1 MCSTS
6 SQSELILPLLQVT
19 SNNKSFSVG
28 VQSPTEINAPRGFAV
43 ILRRICQL
51 SLTRITHQVS
61 RAFDLNLLIRRFPII
76 QINYRDTRPF
86 YQQIKD
92 NVRHLVVSG
101 ALKKDD
107 KLPSVRELAASLAI
121 NPNTIQ
127 RAYRELENE
136 GYIYTLPGKGTFAA
150 EMDHTNQIRQQEL
163 LPQFDKIV
171 SELLYLSMPVNELTN
186 RILSLSGRRIQA

>member
-1 MCSTS
+1 M
-6 SQSELILPLLQVT
+6 
-19 SNNKSFSVG
+19 
-28 VQSPTEINAPRGFAV
+28 
-43 ILRRICQL
+43 
-51 SLTRITHQVS
+51 
-61 RAFDLNLLIRRFPII
+61 I

-150 EMDHTNQIRQQEL
+150 EMDHTNQIRQQDYYHNL
-163 LPQFDKIV
+163 TRSYLSFSTCPCRSMNSRIV
-171 SELLYLSMPVNELTN
+171 SFPSQEGGFRHDT
-186 RILSLSGRRIQA
+186 GRTYYKNIPWI

>member
-1 MCSTS
+1 M
-6 SQSELILPLLQVT
+6 
-19 SNNKSFSVG
+19 
-28 VQSPTEINAPRGFAV
+28 
-43 ILRRICQL
+43 
-51 SLTRITHQVS
+51 
-61 RAFDLNLLIRRFPII
+61 I

-127 RAYRELENE
+127 RAYAELERQ
-136 GYIYTLPGKGTFAA
+136 GYIYSVKGRGSFVADNRQIRERKRQEIWDQLEILIRDAKGTGITMLEF
-150 EMDHTNQIRQQEL
+150 QE
-163 LPQFDKIV
+163 QVIQSYGSEKGGNRNDK
-171 SELLYLSMPVNELTN
+171 
-186 RILSLSGRRIQA
+186 G

>member
-1 MCSTS
+1 M
-6 SQSELILPLLQVT
+6 
-19 SNNKSFSVG
+19 
-28 VQSPTEINAPRGFAV
+28 
-43 ILRRICQL
+43 
-51 SLTRITHQVS
+51 
-61 RAFDLNLLIRRFPII
+61 I

-107 KLPSVRELAASLAI
+107 KLPSVRELVASLAI

>member
-1 MCSTS
+1 M
-6 SQSELILPLLQVT
+6 
-19 SNNKSFSVG
+19 
-28 VQSPTEINAPRGFAV
+28 
-43 ILRRICQL
+43 
-51 SLTRITHQVS
+51 
-61 RAFDLNLLIRRFPII
+61 I

-150 EMDHTNQIRQQEL
+150 EIEPYQSDPPAGITTTI
-163 LPQFDKIV
+163 
-171 SELLYLSMPVNELTN
+171 
-186 RILSLSGRRIQA
+186 

>member
-1 MCSTS
+1 M
-6 SQSELILPLLQVT
+6 
-19 SNNKSFSVG
+19 
-28 VQSPTEINAPRGFAV
+28 
-43 ILRRICQL
+43 
-51 SLTRITHQVS
+51 
-61 RAFDLNLLIRRFPII
+61 I

-101 ALKKDD
+101 GLKKDD

>member
-1 MCSTS
+1 M
-6 SQSELILPLLQVT
+6 
-19 SNNKSFSVG
+19 
-28 VQSPTEINAPRGFAV
+28 
-43 ILRRICQL
+43 
-51 SLTRITHQVS
+51 
-61 RAFDLNLLIRRFPII
+61 I

-92 NVRHLVVSG
+92 NVRHLVVSD

>member
-1 MCSTS
+1 M
-6 SQSELILPLLQVT
+6 
-19 SNNKSFSVG
+19 
-28 VQSPTEINAPRGFAV
+28 
-43 ILRRICQL
+43 
-51 SLTRITHQVS
+51 
-61 RAFDLNLLIRRFPII
+61 I

-107 KLPSVRELAASLAI
+107 KLSSVRELAASLAI

-150 EMDHTNQIRQQEL
+150 EMDYTNQIRQLEL

>member
-1 MCSTS
+1 M
-6 SQSELILPLLQVT
+6 
-19 SNNKSFSVG
+19 
-28 VQSPTEINAPRGFAV
+28 
-43 ILRRICQL
+43 
-51 SLTRITHQVS
+51 
-61 RAFDLNLLIRRFPII
+61 I

-92 NVRHLVVSG
+92 N
-101 ALKKDD
+101 